1 MNYISEIESGI
12 QSLFNATSAGFTKD
26 ASIGH
31 NHVTTWLNELNNSND
46 PALRPIAQEL
56 EVLNKAFS
64 ANDPT
69 AMSKSLF
76 LLGNLTGKAAHNL
89 HAFGG
94 GLGDKLRELSQK
106 LISAGGN
113 LQLIGQHQ
121 NRNANPATPA
131 AH

>member
-12 QSLFNATSAGFTKD
+12 VSLFNATSGGFTKD
-26 ASIGH
+26 GNIGH
-31 NHVTTWLNELNNSND
+31 NHVTTWLNELNSSND

-56 EVLNKAFS
+56 ETLNQAFGN
-64 ANDPT
+64 NDAT

-76 LLGNLTGKAAHNL
+76 LLGNLTAKAAHNL

-94 GLGDKLRELSQK
+94 VGDKLRELSQK

-113 LQLIGQHQ
+113 LQLIGQQ
-121 NRNANPATPA
+121 QSRSRNTAPA